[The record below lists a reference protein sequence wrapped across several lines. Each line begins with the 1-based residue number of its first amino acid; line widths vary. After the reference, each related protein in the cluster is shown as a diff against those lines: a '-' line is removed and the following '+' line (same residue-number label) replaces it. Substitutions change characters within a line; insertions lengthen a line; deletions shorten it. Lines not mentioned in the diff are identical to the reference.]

1 MKWWML
7 QEVQWR
13 PTIGLPG
20 LVNVLHNE
28 LERSTMLNG
37 NIHYK
42 WVIFNSYVTVITI
55 AWDSSISA
63 PISGISS
70 LAENPPGFFGSL
82 AKLNSKRGTP
92 QTWSCHFFVGL
103 VEVEKRYLRLRYL
116 SSLIFILLFPWEVG
130 MVQYPFAMPVLVG
143 GRWASNSQGRRKVPS
158 QRTWLFWERE
168 QKSTEVTCKC
178 PKSSF
183 LSHRFWCRQY

>member
-1 MKWWML
+1 
-7 QEVQWR
+7 
-13 PTIGLPG
+13 
-20 LVNVLHNE
+20 
-28 LERSTMLNG
+28 MLNG

-55 AWDSSISA
+55 AWDSSISV

-116 SSLIFILLFPWEVG
+116 GSLIFILLFPWEVG

-143 GRWASNSQGRRKVPS
+143 GRWATNSQGRRKVPS

-168 QKSTEVTCKC
+168 QKINKGDLHM
-178 PKSSF
+178 PKIQ
-183 LSHRFWCRQY
+183 LLKPPVLVQAVLDV